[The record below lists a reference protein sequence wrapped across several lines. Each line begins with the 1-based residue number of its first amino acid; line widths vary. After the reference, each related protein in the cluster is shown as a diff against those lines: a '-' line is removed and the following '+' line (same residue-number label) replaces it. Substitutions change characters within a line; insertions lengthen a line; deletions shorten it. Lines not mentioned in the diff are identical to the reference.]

1 MKKKYLTIIIILVC
15 LVLILLGFLICIVI
29 NKKLDNTNENTN
41 VIENTNNNEPVTE
54 SKLDLP
60 KEGNNY
66 VIKTKTK
73 TTIRIIN
80 EYDTSFFTKDKNLL
94 IMFGSWCPNCQEE
107 ISEIEKIIKEFKNSK
122 NVNVVIIA
130 HEYEDTISDLISLVE
145 NDVDFGDVEVKVD
158 LGRIIRKTIDP
169 EASTVPISYVVNK
182 KGKVLKV
189 HDESITLEVAKEM
202 VK

>member
-1 MKKKYLTIIIILVC
+1 MITLSILSS
-15 LVLILLGFLICIVI
+15 LLI
-29 NKKLDNTNENTN
+29 
-41 VIENTNNNEPVTE
+41 
-54 SKLDLP
+54 SS
-60 KEGNNY
+60 
-66 VIKTKTK
+66 
-73 TTIRIIN
+73 
-80 EYDTSFFTKDKNLL
+80 SFFTKDKNLL